1 MSSKASNTK
10 NSINLAPDEI
20 REVLR
25 LHLPELQEKYLV
37 RSIGLFGSYARGD
50 ATPDSDIDILVDF
63 DPSIGL
69 KFVHLADYLEQ
80 LLGKKVDLI
89 STRAVSPRL
98 RASIEED
105 LLLV

>member
-1 MSSKASNTK
+1 MQLT
-10 NSINLAPDEI
+10 PDSI

-25 LHLPELQEKYLV
+25 AHLPELQEKYRV

-50 ATPDSDIDILVDF
+50 ATEDSDIDILVDF

-69 KFVHLADYLEQ
+69 KFVHLAEYLEE
-80 LLGKKVDLI
+80 LLGRRVDLV

-98 RASIEED
+98 RQSIEED
-105 LLLV
+105 LLLVKA

>member
-1 MSSKASNTK
+1 
-10 NSINLAPDEI
+10 
-20 REVLR
+20 
-25 LHLPELQEKYLV
+25 LV